1 MAMKP
6 LAILF
11 GPVIAPIFRPN
22 EFSKVIRDLFKGHV
36 PCLEI
41 PAFVVWLLFTKKR
54 GEKQVVGEDSIPR
67 KINNGKEKVSGG
79 RMAFEKSTRCGGV
92 PVFYNLITDQMVSP
106 LHGHAEPKPGDHYV
120 IKSPLV
126 GVRIPDL
133 IDIQPQA
140 YVLIYGQILD
150 ARNCRPGFFNVIA
163 YSAMCPSG
171 EEAELCIL
179 DITRVIN
186 RDEFEA
192 ARRECWTV

>member
-1 MAMKP
+1 MKP

-11 GPVIAPIFRPN
+11 GTVIAPISRPN
-22 EFSKVIRDLFKGHV
+22 EFFKVIRDLYKGHV
-36 PCLEI
+36 PCLEV
-41 PAFVVWLLFTKKR
+41 PAFVVWLLFTQER
-54 GEKQVVGEDSIPR
+54 GEKQVVGADGIPR
-67 KINNGKEKVSGG
+67 KMNNGKEKVSGG
-79 RMAFEKSTRCGGV
+79 RMAFEKSTRCGGAFA
-92 PVFYNLITDQMVSP
+92 FYNLITDQIVSP
-106 LHGHAEPKPGDHYV
+106 LNWKAEPKPGDHYV
-120 IKSPLV
+120 IKNPLV
-126 GVRIPDL
+126 GVRIPDM

-163 YSAMCPSG
+163 YSALCPNG